1 MTMNA
6 KITTITGSGEA
17 DPDLNPRR
25 KIEIENQKINL
36 VLNLIQ
42 ETGID
47 RQNDQRK
54 MTDDQGLVIKRKEI
68 HHIAEGKVEVNL
80 AVGVDGGIVRE
91 RVVDGER
98 HMKVEDEVN
107 LEKIDDEVNLG
118 ITSDTEVDHVI
129 DEVDNEA
136 KTGLHHVTSI
146 EHENKV
152 KRDQKTTGI
161 ISLDQGHVTETSKV
175 ISHTAREID
184 IVIRLGRRHVME
196 IENTVTRRD
205 HKQQTGIINMDRN
218 RMQINR
224 NIDHLH
230 RNIVMIKEGSV
241 NQKINESLKNMS

>member
-6 KITTITGSGEA
+6 NITTITGSGEA

-25 KIEIENQKINL
+25 KIEIENQKIDL
-36 VLNLIQ
+36 VLNLLQ

-80 AVGVDGGIVRE
+80 AVGVDGGVVRE

-98 HMKVEDEVN
+98 HMKVE
-107 LEKIDDEVNLG
+107 DEVNLG

-136 KTGLHHVTSI
+136 KTGLLHVTSI

-152 KRDQKTTGI
+152 RRDQKTTGI

-175 ISHTAREID
+175 ISHTAREIN

-241 NQKINESLKNMS
+241 NQNINEGLKNMS